1 MAPPPETI
9 LFEAISTP
17 PQSFS
22 ARGFRV
28 LAGLLIL
35 AALVPA
41 SVFFALG
48 AWPVLPFIGVEV
60 GAALAALLWH
70 ARASRRISEMVLL
83 TDAGLSIRHVDHR
96 GRVVRSVLDA
106 YWAKVELDEPTPRG
120 GKLML
125 KAEAACWKSAGIFP
139 HRKRLNWLRHCAPPS
154 PAPAGRIL
162 IIRSSG
168 SSNAAP
174 VPPHPGAHGR
184 VTPCSRNRPGVVS
197 PRFDCRAPG
206 PAPGDR

>member
-1 MAPPPETI
+1 MAPPQETI
-9 LFEAISTP
+9 LFEATSTP

-35 AALVPA
+35 AAAIPA
-41 SVFFALG
+41 GIFFALG
-48 AWPVLPFIGVEV
+48 AWPVLPFIGLEV

-106 YWAKVELDEPTPRG
+106 YWAKVELDEAAPRA
-120 GKLML
+120 GKLL
-125 KAEAACWKSAGIFP
+125 LKSRGRVLEIGRHLAAPEKAELADA
-139 HRKRLNWLRHCAPPS
+139 LR
-154 PAPAGRIL
+154 
-162 IIRSSG
+162 
-168 SSNAAP
+168 
-174 VPPHPGAHGR
+174 GALAR
-184 VTPCSRNRPGVVS
+184 ARRPD
-197 PRFDCRAPG
+197 FDNPQLREL
-206 PAPGDR
+206 

>member
-1 MAPPPETI
+1 MAPPQETI

-106 YWAKVELDEPTPRG
+106 YWAKVELDEPSPR
-120 GKLML
+120 
-125 KAEAACWKSAGIFP
+125 
-139 HRKRLNWLRHCAPPS
+139 
-154 PAPAGRIL
+154 AGRL
-162 IIRSSG
+162 LLKSR
-168 SSNAAP
+168 
-174 VPPHPGAHGR
+174 GR
-184 VTPCSRNRPGVVS
+184 VLEIGRHLSAPEKTELADALRGALARARRPD
-197 PRFDCRAPG
+197 FDNPQLR
-206 PAPGDR
+206 

>member
-1 MAPPPETI
+1 MAPPQETI

-41 SVFFALG
+41 CVFFALG
-48 AWPVLPFIGVEV
+48 AWPVLPFIGLEV

-106 YWAKVELDEPTPRG
+106 YWAKVELDEAAPR
-120 GKLML
+120 
-125 KAEAACWKSAGIFP
+125 
-139 HRKRLNWLRHCAPPS
+139 
-154 PAPAGRIL
+154 AGRL
-162 IIRSSG
+162 LLKSR
-168 SSNAAP
+168 
-174 VPPHPGAHGR
+174 GR
-184 VTPCSRNRPGVVS
+184 VLEIGRHLSTPEKTELADALRGALARARRPD
-197 PRFDCRAPG
+197 FDNPQLREL
-206 PAPGDR
+206 

>member
-1 MAPPPETI
+1 MTPPRETV

-35 AALVPA
+35 AAAIPA
-41 SVFFALG
+41 CIFFALG
-48 AWPVLPFIGVEV
+48 AWPVLPFIGLEV

-106 YWAKVELDEPTPRG
+106 YWAKVELDEAAPRA
-120 GKLML
+120 GKLL
-125 KAEAACWKSAGIFP
+125 LKSRGRVLEIGRHLAAPEKAELAEA
-139 HRKRLNWLRHCAPPS
+139 LR
-154 PAPAGRIL
+154 
-162 IIRSSG
+162 
-168 SSNAAP
+168 
-174 VPPHPGAHGR
+174 GALAR
-184 VTPCSRNRPGVVS
+184 ARRPD
-197 PRFDCRAPG
+197 FDNPQLREL
-206 PAPGDR
+206 

>member
-1 MAPPPETI
+1 MAPPQETI

-125 KAEAACWKSAGIFP
+125 KSRGRVLEIGRHLSAPEKAELAEALRAALARARRP
-139 HRKRLNWLRHCAPPS
+139 HFDNPQLRE
-154 PAPAGRIL
+154 
-162 IIRSSG
+162 
-168 SSNAAP
+168 
-174 VPPHPGAHGR
+174 
-184 VTPCSRNRPGVVS
+184 
-197 PRFDCRAPG
+197 F
-206 PAPGDR
+206 